1 MKKIISIFAVLLLLM
16 SVCSCGIDPTVIQDP
31 EETTAENTLAD
42 GKLRLA
48 YSKSESLDPFKASSA
63 TNLQILGL
71 MYDGLYKLD
80 KAYEPVPVAAKSA
93 IVSGNIV
100 NVTLAETYFS
110 DGTAVTANDVA
121 YSFKQAKSSPAYGEK
136 LKNFVSVSISTS
148 NMLVFTLEG
157 PNPYALSCLTFPI
170 VKNGAT
176 GEAPTGS
183 GRYVFR
189 KNGEEIYLVVNSKRS
204 GFDPV
209 IKTISLVPIRDS
221 SSLESSLEIGN
232 TGFYYDDLSDG
243 SFSRINARTVDIGIN
258 NFVFLA
264 FNSQSELFSNALLR
278 QAVNAA
284 IDRNSIAVT
293 AFQGH
298 ARVAYSPFNPDWYAV
313 KAKDL
318 TVTKS
323 ETAAKELIEKSGL
336 KIDGK
341 EISLLVNKDNPFK
354 YEAGVFIRDTLVSL
368 GFKVNFKAYEENYY
382 TEALELGSYDMY
394 IGEIRLTPDMNL
406 TPLFDGTVKG
416 VEGENNASATR
427 YSQLLNGSCELMD
440 FINTF
445 NEDVPLVPLCYRNGA
460 ASYTNALGGEPCG
473 CDADVF
479 YDIELWSF
487 KKS

>member
-1 MKKIISIFAVLLLLM
+1 MKKIISIFAILLLLL
-16 SVCSCGIDPTVIQDP
+16 SACSCGIDPSITDDP
-31 EETTAENTLAD
+31 EDTTVQNAAAD

-48 YSKSESLDPFKASSA
+48 YSKSESLDPFKASST

-93 IVSGNIV
+93 IVSGNTV

-121 YSFKQAKSSPAYGEK
+121 YSFKQAKTSPAYSEK
-136 LKNFVSVSISTS
+136 LKNFASVSISTA
-148 NMLVFTLEG
+148 NMLIFTLET

-183 GRYVFR
+183 GRYVFQ
-189 KNGEEIYLVVNSKRS
+189 KNGEEIYLVVNPKRS

-243 SFSRINARTVDIGIN
+243 EFSRINARTVDIGIN

-278 QAVNAA
+278 QAVNTA
-284 IDRNSIAVT
+284 IDRSSIAVT

-298 ARVAYSPFNPDWYAV
+298 ARSCCSPFNPDWYAV
-313 KAKDL
+313 ASKDL
-318 TVTKS
+318 NVTRS
-323 ETAAKELIEKSGL
+323 ETAAKELIEKSEI
-336 KIDGK
+336 KISEK

-354 YEAGVFIRDTLVSL
+354 HEAAVFVRDTLVSL
-368 GFKVNFKAYEENYY
+368 GFKVNFKDYEEKYY

-416 VEGENNASATR
+416 VAAECESAAR
-427 YSQLLNGSCELMD
+427 YVQLLSGKCELMD

-445 NEDVPLVPLCYRNGA
+445 NEDVPFAPLCYRNGA
-460 ASYTNALGGEPCG
+460 ASYTNALSGELSG
-473 CDADVF
+473 CDSDVF
-479 YDIELWSF
+479 YDIELWKF
-487 KKS
+487 K